1 MLQIRLMIPVLAV
14 GLALTGAWSQ
24 QDPQSAQNTQSEED
38 RLPTTSRAPA
48 EPHSQPASSSLH
60 RPAGIMPMRG
70 AKQSSAVSAASS
82 AASNPLN
89 IPYLGGAVFA
99 NATTY
104 ALWWGNPGDFASDER
119 EGIDDILRYGFE
131 GSPYL
136 ALADQYLFGRKAK
149 THFGGNLFDT
159 SAPPAQDPPTSE
171 IVTEV
176 FNVLSDNGQKPD
188 PSALYMVFTSNFP
201 PQNDYCAFHDLGTGP
216 DGTTIHIIFV
226 PNSQNMSVCWVQPP
240 ELSCNHHSN
249 GLQAAANSVAH
260 ELMESITDPNID
272 AWVSLPTENEIGDP
286 CNFVYKR
293 CVTLANETVWQ
304 LQMIWS
310 NKVSA
315 CVQGAGNSE

>member
-1 MLQIRLMIPVLAV
+1 MLRIRLMITVLA
-14 GLALTGAWSQ
+14 GALAAAAAWSQ
-24 QDPQSAQNTQSEED
+24 QATQSANTQNSAAAD
-38 RLPTTSRAPA
+38 GQAASRIPNHHA
-48 EPHSQPASSSLH
+48 E
-60 RPAGIMPMRG
+60 IMPMRG
-70 AKQSSAVSAASS
+70 AKQSSAVNAAPA

-104 ALWWGNPGDFASDER
+104 AVWWGNPGDFAADER
-119 EGIDDILRYGFE
+119 DGIDDILRYGFE

-149 THFGGNLFDT
+149 THFGGNLFDS
-159 SAPPAQDPPTSE
+159 SAPPTQDPPTSE

-176 FNVLSDNGQKPD
+176 YNVLVDNGQKPD

-201 PQNDYCAFHDLGTGP
+201 PQNNYCAFHDVGTGP
-216 DGTTIHIIFV
+216 DGTAIHVIFV
-226 PNSQNMSVCWVQPP
+226 PNAQNVSPCWVQPP

-260 ELMESITDPNID
+260 ELMESITDPNLD
-272 AWVSLPTENEIGDP
+272 AWTTTDGNEIGDP
-286 CNFVYKR
+286 CNFTYKR
-293 CVTLANETVWQ
+293 CITLADESVWQ

-315 CVQGAGNSE
+315 CVQGAGGSIE